1 MEDTTE
7 VNHRFHTWGF
17 IFLFGFMLPAMA
29 IQGLFFDSE
38 RGGGLLAVL
47 ALLGAPLAWW
57 LFREAR
63 IRIQVSPR
71 GIVTRPFWGREQELS
86 WDRIQ
91 AVRYRPISR
100 TLELEAPEWAGSVRI
115 SLMRE
120 NIQVLARFIVN
131 QVPRTALQGEAR
143 QLFRLP
149 D

>member
-1 MEDTTE
+1 MENTTE

-29 IQGLFFDSE
+29 VHGLFFDPD
-38 RGGGLLAVL
+38 RGGGLLAIL

-63 IRIQVSPR
+63 VRIRVSPR
-71 GIVTRPFWGREQELS
+71 GMTTRPFWGQEEELA
-86 WDRIQ
+86 WNEIRR
-91 AVRYRPISR
+91 VRYRPMSR
-100 TLELEAPEWAGSVRI
+100 TLQVEAYGRDRPVRI

-120 NIQVLARFIVN
+120 NVQVLARFIVDE
-131 QVPRTALQGEAR
+131 VPRQALQGEAR
-143 QLFRLP
+143 RLFRLK